1 MGGGGGGAEH
11 TLKLYLRKKETQQ
24 VEIYFSWLNDGLMK
38 SLLEMSN

>member
-1 MGGGGGGAEH
+1 MGGVEGGAEH